1 MHPTDQEIPR
11 YVENRAAREYL
22 RKGNP
27 GGKVDL
33 EEQEALHRQR
43 VAAYKVRKQ
52 VALVD
57 KAWYGHPINYPPKPF
72 RP

>member
-1 MHPTDQEIPR
+1 
-11 YVENRAAREYL
+11 L
-22 RKGNP
+22 KKGNP
-27 GGKVDL
+27 GAKVDL

-57 KAWYGHPINYPPKPF
+57 KAWYGSEFIYEPKPF
-72 RP
+72 EP